1 MDLYRRVR
9 LACHVDGV
17 SEGAAASRFGI
28 SQDHGQEDTGPFGAS
43 GLSAQQTAESSKA
56 GPVYIDHRSDP
67 GRGSVGSPQTASYG
81 ETDLRAAARRARV
94 RRRADNRQGL
104 RRSPASSQPSVVA
117 AQRRRGQEMFV
128 PLTHAPGHA
137 QADFGEADVV
147 IAGVKQRAHF
157 FVMDLPHSDACFVVA
172 YPAATTEAWLDG
184 HIRAFAFFDGI
195 PLSILYDND
204 SCLVARILPDGTRH
218 LTQGFSG
225 LQSHYLFKD
234 RYGRPGK
241 GNAELEP
248 WRQWRRESQVKGQS
262 RGSGW
267 LCPAQLHGPDPPVR
281 ELCGIECRPRTAL
294 QQTPS

>member
-1 MDLYRRVR
+1 MIIDRILDEDRSVHRKQRHTAKRIFER
-9 LACHVDGV
+9 LRDEHGFDGGLTIV
-17 SEGAAASRFGI
+17 KDYVAA
-28 SQDHGQEDTGPFGAS
+28 Q
-43 GLSAQQTAESSKA
+43 
-56 GPVYIDHRSDP
+56 
-67 GRGSVGSPQTASYG
+67 
-81 ETDLRAAARRARV
+81 
-94 RRRADNRQGL
+94 RRRG
-104 RRSPASSQPSVVA
+104 PASSQPSVVVA
-117 AQRRRGQEMFV
+117 QRRRGPASSWPSVVVAQRRRGQEMFV

-267 LCPAQLHGPDPPVR
+267 LCPAQLHGPDPPV
-281 ELCGIECRPRTAL
+281 
-294 QQTPS
+294 